1 MRPKAIGVKVLKD
14 YELEILFD
22 NNEKNIWCKAIF

>member
-1 MRPKAIGVKVLKD
+1 MRPKAVDVKVLKD

-22 NNEKNIWCKAIF
+22 NNEKKFLM